1 MPRDD
6 YRANAPRWHA
16 VRDALRHKFGSH
28 HMFKIGR
35 GASGMAFPRRSVGT
49 IVNLRI
55 KISCQGK
62 AWNQQS
68 SLTNATRSST
78 RGSGRR

>member
-35 GASGMAFPRRSVGT
+35 GASGTAFPLEWER
-49 IVNLRI
+49 
-55 KISCQGK
+55 
-62 AWNQQS
+62 
-68 SLTNATRSST
+68 
-78 RGSGRR
+78 

>member
-28 HMFKIGR
+28 HMFKTGR
-35 GASGMAFPRRSVGT
+35 GASGTAFPRWSVGT
-49 IVNLRI
+49 MIVNLRI
-55 KISCQGK
+55 KISCQCS
-62 AWNQQS
+62 ALACS
-68 SLTNATRSST
+68 S
-78 RGSGRR
+78 

>member
-35 GASGMAFPRRSVGT
+35 RASGTASHAG
-49 IVNLRI
+49 
-55 KISCQGK
+55 
-62 AWNQQS
+62 AWE
-68 SLTNATRSST
+68 R
-78 RGSGRR
+78 